1 MYRIYHLCIMRLIK
15 IIGFSHIL
23 IALGAGATVYL
34 SGFVLGLGGA
44 FFESSLLVGA
54 FTGLGYTTQRLI
66 KTIFFPSSAPV
77 ERNEYMNRYGIGLL
91 IIWSAIVISTFLFV
105 DLIFS
110 SSTIILGLFLITIG
124 LMYALIPLR
133 EIPYLKLPLISFV
146 WGVATVLLPL
156 YLNGLDGRVDIFI
169 VLAVVLSR
177 GLYISGLTIPFDV
190 RDLKIDRLDMKTVPQ
205 TMGISSSLCWAMIL
219 VGASAFLWFGLVAS
233 ESINKYV
240 GVALG
245 IHAII
250 TIPFVS
256 PRFAGIKRSEI
267 YHTLILDGLIL
278 FQICALP
285 IS

>member
-1 MYRIYHLCIMRLIK
+1 MRLIK
-15 IIGFSHIL
+15 ILGFSHIL
-23 IALGAGATVYL
+23 IAIGAGVTVYL
-34 SGFVLGLGGA
+34 SGFVLGLEGA
-44 FFESSLLVGA
+44 FDQSALLIGA

-77 ERNEYMNRYGIGLL
+77 ERNEYMNRFGIGLL
-91 IIWSAIVISTFLFV
+91 IIWAAIVVSTFLFV

-110 SSTIILGLFLITIG
+110 STTIIIGVFLITIG
-124 LMYALIPLR
+124 LLYALIPMR
-133 EIPYLKLPLISFV
+133 EISYLKLPLISFV
-146 WGVATVLLPL
+146 WAIATVLLPL
-156 YLNGLDGRVDIFI
+156 YLNGLEGRVEIII

-190 RDLKIDRLDMKTVPQ
+190 RDLEIDRLDMKTVPQ
-205 TMGISSSLCWAMIL
+205 TIGVYSSLCWAMIL
-219 VGASAFLWFGLVAS
+219 VGASAILWFGLIAS
-233 ESINKYV
+233 ESINIYV

-267 YHTLILDGLIL
+267 YHSLILDGLIL

-285 IS
+285 ISTCCFI

>member
-1 MYRIYHLCIMRLIK
+1 MRLIK
-15 IIGFSHIL
+15 ILGFSHIV
-23 IALGAGATVYL
+23 IALGAGVTVYVT
-34 SGFVLGLGGA
+34 GFALGLEGA
-44 FFESSLLVGA
+44 FFQAALIVGA
-54 FTGLGYTTQRLI
+54 LTGLGYTTQRFI
-66 KTIFFPSSAPV
+66 KTMFFPSSAPI

-91 IIWSAIVISTFLFV
+91 IIWSAILVAALLFVEVMLSTSTFIV
-105 DLIFS
+105 
-110 SSTIILGLFLITIG
+110 GGFLITTG
-124 LMYALIPLR
+124 LMYALVPAR
-133 EIPYLKLPLISFV
+133 EIPYLKLPFISLV
-146 WGVATVLLPL
+146 WAIATVILPV
-156 YLNGLDGRVDIFI
+156 YLTGLDGRVDIFI

-205 TMGISSSLCWAMIL
+205 TTGVSSSLCWAMIL

>member
-1 MYRIYHLCIMRLIK
+1 MQLIK
-15 IIGFSHIL
+15 ILGFSHIV
-23 IALGAGATVYL
+23 IAMGAGVTVYVTGFALGL
-34 SGFVLGLGGA
+34 EGA
-44 FFESSLLVGA
+44 FFQAALIVGA
-54 FTGLGYTTQRLI
+54 LTGLGYTTQRFI
-66 KTIFFPSSAPV
+66 KTMFFPSSAPI

-91 IIWSAIVISTFLFV
+91 IIWSAILVAALLFVEVMLSTSTFIV
-105 DLIFS
+105 
-110 SSTIILGLFLITIG
+110 GGFLITTG
-124 LMYALIPLR
+124 LMYALVPAR
-133 EIPYLKLPLISFV
+133 EIPYLKLPFISLV
-146 WGVATVLLPL
+146 WAIATVILPV
-156 YLNGLDGRVDIFI
+156 YLTGLDGRVDIFI

-205 TMGISSSLCWAMIL
+205 TTGVSSSLCWAMIL

>member
-1 MYRIYHLCIMRLIK
+1 MRLIK
-15 IIGFSHIL
+15 ILGFSHIL
-23 IALGAGATVYL
+23 IALGAGVTVYL
-34 SGFVLGLGGA
+34 SGFVLGLEGA
-44 FFESSLLVGA
+44 FFQSALLIGA

-77 ERNEYMNRYGIGLL
+77 ERNEYMNRFGIGLL
-91 IIWSAIVISTFLFV
+91 IIWAAIVVSTFLFV

-110 SSTIILGLFLITIG
+110 SSTIIIGVFLIIIG
-124 LMYALIPLR
+124 LLYALIPMR
-133 EIPYLKLPLISFV
+133 EISYLKLPLISFV
-146 WGVATVLLPL
+146 WAIATVLLPL
-156 YLNGLDGRVDIFI
+156 FLNGLEGRVEIII

-190 RDLKIDRLDMKTVPQ
+190 RDLEIDRLDMKTVPQ
-205 TMGISSSLCWAMIL
+205 TIGVYSSLCWAMIL
-219 VGASAFLWFGLVAS
+219 VGASAILWFGLIAS
-233 ESINKYV
+233 ESINIYV

-245 IHAII
+245 IHALI

>member
-1 MYRIYHLCIMRLIK
+1 MRLIK
-15 IIGFSHIL
+15 ILGFSHIL
-23 IALGAGATVYL
+23 IALGAGVTVYL
-34 SGFVLGLGGA
+34 SGFVLGLEGA
-44 FFESSLLVGA
+44 FFQSALLIGA

-77 ERNEYMNRYGIGLL
+77 ERNEYMNRFGIGLL
-91 IIWSAIVISTFLFV
+91 IIWAAIVVSTFLFV

-110 SSTIILGLFLITIG
+110 SSTIIIGVFLITTG
-124 LMYALIPLR
+124 LLYALIPMR
-133 EIPYLKLPLISFV
+133 EISYLKLPLISFV
-146 WGVATVLLPL
+146 WAIATVLLPL
-156 YLNGLDGRVDIFI
+156 YLNGLEGRVEIII

-177 GLYISGLTIPFDV
+177 CLYISGLTIPFDV
-190 RDLKIDRLDMKTVPQ
+190 RDLEIDRLDMKTVPQ
-205 TMGISSSLCWAMIL
+205 TIGVDSSLCWAMIL
-219 VGASAFLWFGLVAS
+219 VGASAILWFGLIAS
-233 ESINKYV
+233 ESINIYV

-267 YHTLILDGLIL
+267 YHSLILDGLIL

-285 IS
+285 ISTCCFI

>member
-1 MYRIYHLCIMRLIK
+1 MRLIK
-15 IIGFSHIL
+15 ILGFSHIL
-23 IALGAGATVYL
+23 IALGAGVTVYL
-34 SGFVLGLGGA
+34 SGFVLGLEGA
-44 FFESSLLVGA
+44 FFQSALLIGA
-54 FTGLGYTTQRLI
+54 LTGLGYTTQRLI

-77 ERNEYMNRYGIGLL
+77 ERNEYMNRFGIGLL
-91 IIWSAIVISTFLFV
+91 IIWAAIVVSTFLFV

-110 SSTIILGLFLITIG
+110 SSTIIIGVFLIIIG
-124 LMYALIPLR
+124 LLYALIPMR
-133 EIPYLKLPLISFV
+133 EISYLKLPLISFV
-146 WGVATVLLPL
+146 WAIATVLLPL
-156 YLNGLDGRVDIFI
+156 YLNGLEGSVEILI

-190 RDLKIDRLDMKTVPQ
+190 RDLEIDRLDMKTVPQ
-205 TMGISSSLCWAMIL
+205 TIGVYSSLCWAMIL
-219 VGASAFLWFGLVAS
+219 VGASAILWFGLIAS
-233 ESINKYV
+233 ESINIYV

-245 IHAII
+245 IHALI

>member
-1 MYRIYHLCIMRLIK
+1 MRLIK
-15 IIGFSHIL
+15 ILGFSHIL
-23 IALGAGATVYL
+23 IALGAGVTVYL
-34 SGFVLGLGGA
+34 SGFVLGLEGA
-44 FFESSLLVGA
+44 FDQSALLIGA

-77 ERNEYMNRYGIGLL
+77 ERNEYMNRFGIVLL
-91 IIWSAIVISTFLFV
+91 IIWAAIVISAFLFV

-110 SSTIILGLFLITIG
+110 SSTIIIGVFLITIG
-124 LMYALIPLR
+124 LLYALIPMR
-133 EIPYLKLPLISFV
+133 EISYLKLPLISFV
-146 WGVATVLLPL
+146 WAIATVLLPL
-156 YLNGLDGRVDIFI
+156 YLSGLEGRVEIII

-190 RDLKIDRLDMKTVPQ
+190 RDLEIDRLDMKTVPQ
-205 TMGISSSLCWAMIL
+205 TIGVDSSLCWAMIL
-219 VGASAFLWFGLVAS
+219 VGASAILWFGLIAS
-233 ESINKYV
+233 ESINIYV

-267 YHTLILDGLIL
+267 YHSLILDGLIL

-285 IS
+285 ISTCCFI

>member
-1 MYRIYHLCIMRLIK
+1 MRLIK
-15 IIGFSHIL
+15 ILGFSHIL
-23 IALGAGATVYL
+23 IALGAGVTVYL
-34 SGFVLGLGGA
+34 SGFVLGLEGA
-44 FFESSLLVGA
+44 FFQSALLIGA

-77 ERNEYMNRYGIGLL
+77 ERNEYMNRFGIGLL
-91 IIWSAIVISTFLFV
+91 IIWAAIVVSTFLFV

-110 SSTIILGLFLITIG
+110 SSTIIIGVFLIIIG
-124 LMYALIPLR
+124 LLYALIPMR
-133 EIPYLKLPLISFV
+133 EISYLKLPLISFV
-146 WGVATVLLPL
+146 WAIATVLLPL
-156 YLNGLDGRVDIFI
+156 FLNGLEGRVEIII

-190 RDLKIDRLDMKTVPQ
+190 RDIEIDRLDMKTVPQ
-205 TMGISSSLCWAMIL
+205 AIGVYSSLCWAMIL
-219 VGASAFLWFGLVAS
+219 VGASAILWFGLIAS
-233 ESINKYV
+233 ESINIYV

-245 IHAII
+245 IHALI

>member
-1 MYRIYHLCIMRLIK
+1 MRLIK
-15 IIGFSHIL
+15 ILGFSHIL
-23 IALGAGATVYL
+23 IAIGAGVTVYL
-34 SGFVLGLGGA
+34 SGFVLGLEGA
-44 FFESSLLVGA
+44 FDQSALLIGA

-77 ERNEYMNRYGIGLL
+77 ERNEYMNRFGIGLL
-91 IIWSAIVISTFLFV
+91 IIWAAIVVSTFLFV

-110 SSTIILGLFLITIG
+110 STTIIIGVFLITIG
-124 LMYALIPLR
+124 LLYALIPMR
-133 EIPYLKLPLISFV
+133 EISYLKLPLISFV
-146 WGVATVLLPL
+146 WAIATVLLPL
-156 YLNGLDGRVDIFI
+156 YLNGLEGRVEIII

-190 RDLKIDRLDMKTVPQ
+190 RDLEIDRLDMKTVPQ
-205 TMGISSSLCWAMIL
+205 TIGVYSSLCWAMIL
-219 VGASAFLWFGLVAS
+219 VGASAILWFGLIAA
-233 ESINKYV
+233 ESINIYV

-267 YHTLILDGLIL
+267 YHSLILDGLIL

-285 IS
+285 ISTCCFI

>member
-1 MYRIYHLCIMRLIK
+1 MRLIK
-15 IIGFSHIL
+15 ILGFSHIL
-23 IALGAGATVYL
+23 IALGAGVTVYL
-34 SGFVLGLGGA
+34 SGFVLGLEGA
-44 FFESSLLVGA
+44 FDQSALLIGA

-77 ERNEYMNRYGIGLL
+77 ERNEYMNRFGIGLL
-91 IIWSAIVISTFLFV
+91 IIWAAIVVSTFLFV

-110 SSTIILGLFLITIG
+110 SSTIIIGVFLIIIG
-124 LMYALIPLR
+124 LLYALIPMR
-133 EIPYLKLPLISFV
+133 EISYLKLPLISFV
-146 WGVATVLLPL
+146 WAIATVLLPL
-156 YLNGLDGRVDIFI
+156 YLSGLEGRVEIII

-190 RDLKIDRLDMKTVPQ
+190 RDLEIDRLDMKTVPQ
-205 TMGISSSLCWAMIL
+205 TIGVDSSLCWAMIL
-219 VGASAFLWFGLVAS
+219 VGASAILWFGLIAS
-233 ESINKYV
+233 ESINIYV

-267 YHTLILDGLIL
+267 YHSLILDGLIL

-285 IS
+285 ISTCCFI